1 LQPGTGSCRERRG
14 AGKNATQQVPANL
27 EESPEFAAMRE
38 IALHL
43 LDIAENSVAANSN
56 KVSIEVHEDLFHDWL
71 AVSVIDDGRGMDAET
86 AQTVQDPFYTTRTTR
101 NVGLGIPLLKLAAEM
116 AEGCFRLQSKL
127 GKGTGV
133 EAEFRHSHI
142 DRMPLGD
149 LSSTFLTLLISHPQI
164 DWRFRYQVT
173 EKDGQHREFVFESA
187 ELIGELGDISL
198 TEPEVLTFV
207 RGMFEKGIQEVTLQ
221 TVPE

>member
-1 LQPGTGSCRERRG
+1 
-14 AGKNATQQVPANL
+14 
-27 EESPEFAAMRE
+27 MRE

-43 LDIAENSVAANSN
+43 LDIAENSVAAESKNI
-56 KVSIEVHEDLFHDWL
+56 SIHVHEDLFHDRL
-71 AVSVIDDGRGMDAET
+71 IASVIDDGRGMDAET
-86 AQTVQDPFYTTRTTR
+86 AQQVQDPFYTTRTTR

-116 AEGCFRLQSKL
+116 AEGSFSLQSEP
-127 GKGTGV
+127 GKGAWV

-164 DWRFRYQVT
+164 DWTFLYRVT
-173 EKDGQHREFVFESA
+173 EKNKQGRDFIFESA
-187 ELIGELGDISL
+187 ELKSELGDISL

-207 RGMFEKGIQEVTLQ
+207 RGLFEEGIESVALQ
-221 TVPE
+221 AVSE

>member
-1 LQPGTGSCRERRG
+1 
-14 AGKNATQQVPANL
+14 
-27 EESPEFAAMRE
+27 MRE

-43 LDIAENSVAANSN
+43 LDIAENSAAAEGKNI
-56 KVSIEVHEDLFHDWL
+56 SIHVHEDLFHDRL
-71 AVSVIDDGRGMDAET
+71 SVSVVDDGRGMDVET
-86 AQTVQDPFYTTRTTR
+86 AERVQDPFYTTRTTR

-116 AEGCFRLQSKL
+116 AEGSFSLQSET
-127 GKGTGV
+127 GKGTWV

-164 DWRFRYQVT
+164 DWTFLYRVT
-173 EKDGQHREFVFESA
+173 DKDKKSRDFLFESA
-187 ELIGELGDISL
+187 ELKSELGDISL
-198 TEPEVLTFV
+198 TEPEILTFL
-207 RGMFEKGIQEVTLQ
+207 RGIFEEGIEPVALQ